1 MIDFQKL
8 TTKIDELEQLS
19 DEYNEIVNK
28 ANVIFKDTVKYRMIG
43 IIKLMT
49 KLLEQDVEDSLV
61 NAFALFLE
69 SILER
74 INTYDAQRN
83 IKVEDRTEKSI
94 SLKHTLSHLITHS
107 QFFYN
112 KIRDT
117 YQNETT

>member
-8 TTKIDELEQLS
+8 ANKLDELETLS
-19 DEYNEIVNK
+19 DEYNEVANK
-28 ANVIFKDTVKYRMIG
+28 ANVIFKDTVKYRMVG
-43 IIKLMT
+43 IINLMI
-49 KLLEQDVEDSLV
+49 KLLEKDVEDSLV
-61 NAFALFLE
+61 NSFVLFLE
-69 SILER
+69 NILDR
-74 INTYDAQRN
+74 INIYDAQRN

-94 SLKHTLSHLITHS
+94 SLKHLLSHLITHS